1 VAGGVATEA
10 ILFFDQDGRKF
21 GVVCVS
27 LSARKT
33 IYIGVEMV
41 MGVWRSPTSSSIM
54 KVLGEEDVAEFFDVV
69 EMPTSH
75 SSSVCSDGR
84 LGGTMI

>member
-1 VAGGVATEA
+1 M
-10 ILFFDQDGRKF
+10 
-21 GVVCVS
+21 S